1 MVGECGDGGWL
12 RDRLRA
18 ATTSSS
24 TSRHPTTGRLAA
36 VAAAGSAV
44 VCLLLEKRSTRRPLL
59 AELRE
64 LVITIAHAQLAKG
77 AQALVFVVPA
87 ATEVPAVQRLLQQ
100 VETTSPSTV
109 VLMINP
115 KLIDMQSAGIL
126 EKKYKSKIRTGVRNF
141 FFVFC

>member
-1 MVGECGDGGWL
+1 MQ
-12 RDRLRA
+12 RLLQQVE
-18 ATTSSS
+18 TTSPS
-24 TSRHPTTGRLAA
+24 TVVLMINPNLTCSRMGTA
-36 VAAAGSAV
+36 VAATGSAV

-64 LVITIAHAQLAKG
+64 FVITIAHAQLAKG

-126 EKKYKSKIRTGVRNF
+126 EKKYNSKIRTGGRNF

>member
-1 MVGECGDGGWL
+1 M
-12 RDRLRA
+12 
-18 ATTSSS
+18 
-24 TSRHPTTGRLAA
+24 
-36 VAAAGSAV
+36 
-44 VCLLLEKRSTRRPLL
+44 VCLLIEKRSTRLPLL

-64 LVITIAHAQLAKG
+64 LVITIAHAQLAKD

-126 EKKYKSKIRTGVRNF
+126 EEKKYKSKIRTGVRNF